1 MNPGNCA
8 TAINCCPIVELRQYT
23 LVSGKRDVLIELF
36 EREFIETQESV
47 GMKVIGQFRDLDN
60 PNRFVWLR
68 GFPDMASRAKS
79 LADFYSGAVW
89 KKYRDQANATM
100 VDSDN
105 VLLLRPASP
114 TSGFAFGNERASLGT
129 NNDPGG
135 LLVATIYYL
144 QPGTSGNFVGFF
156 EQSIKPLLTV
166 SGASILASFVT
177 ENSVNTF
184 PGLPV
189 REGEHVFVWFSR
201 FDEVAAYED
210 HINALARAP
219 RWSGDAWAELGR
231 RFSRVPETLRL
242 SPTARSL
249 LRG

>member
-8 TAINCCPIVELRQYT
+8 TAIDCCPIVELRQYT
-23 LVSGKRDVLIELF
+23 LVPGKRDVLIELF
-36 EREFIETQESV
+36 EREFIETQEDV

-68 GFPDMASRAKS
+68 GFPDMAARAKS
-79 LADFYSGAVW
+79 LADFYTGAVW
-89 KKYRDQANATM
+89 KKHREAANATM

-105 VLLLRPASP
+105 VLLLRPASA
-114 TSGFAFGNERASLGT
+114 TSGFMLGNERPALDA
-129 NNDPGG
+129 NNDVGG

-144 QPGTSGNFVGFF
+144 LPGASVFFVGFF
-156 EQSIKPLLTV
+156 EQSIKPLLTE
-166 SGASILASFVT
+166 SGASIMASFVT

-201 FDEVAAYED
+201 FDDEAAYEE
-210 HINALARAP
+210 HINVLARAP
-219 RWSGDAWAELGR
+219 RSSGDAWEELGR

-249 LRG
+249 LGG